1 MHDARPRGVYIAHGQ
16 EAAIYLVG
24 VQHLHLHQPTYPLT
38 RPSQVAEILE
48 VWLKLP
54 DVILER
60 LDGLRLRRLLRQ
72 YCHAIGVAHSVC
84 EAARM
89 RSRKDPS
96 LPLDMPGEHL
106 DLLEG
111 TRGNT
116 YVWCP
121 LGSSSYPI
129 PNPLFPR
136 RHSRRF
142 SPYSY

>member
-1 MHDARPRGVYIAHGQ
+1 MSSTSTSTNPLPY
-16 EAAIYLVG
+16 YTL
-24 VQHLHLHQPTYPLT
+24 LT

-116 YVWCP
+116 HVWSRWRCLIRLTP
-121 LGSSSYPI
+121 FQTPCSHVAIPVNSHPI
-129 PNPLFPR
+129 RTNR
-136 RHSRRF
+136 TSHTHRHK
-142 SPYSY
+142 PY